1 MNEHAYALFCLR
13 YFPNL
18 VSGEFV
24 NVGVALVARHGNWSV
39 RLADDLRDMRCLF
52 PSAQPKAVATLLAEL
67 KERLQQ
73 PSSSMILEPAS
84 PQDPLDVIRRRSGN
98 LNGSLRW
105 STAVFEGS
113 TADIESE
120 VSYWFGQLVQAADQ
134 AHLELSRASAGRETR
149 TTSPVRALME
159 REFIRRGVI
168 GRLRER
174 RIEGYFPT
182 TFKYTYQNGGLN
194 IFEPIRLNYKTA
206 QSILNRAQ
214 MWRGR
219 LDVLG
224 DQVRMPVSFYA
235 LMELPE
241 ESHMR
246 SEVEAAVTT
255 IRRAQVE
262 RVETVPTNEL
272 DRFGEL
278 VAEAVGDDH

>member
-1 MNEHAYALFCLR
+1 MNEHAYSLFCLR

-18 VSGEFV
+18 MSGEFV
-24 NVGVALVARHGNWSV
+24 NVGVALVARHGSWSV

-67 KERLQQ
+67 KERLHE
-73 PSSSMILEPAS
+73 SSSMILEPAS
-84 PQDPLDVIRRRSGN
+84 PDDPLNVIRRRAGN

-105 STAVFEGS
+105 SAPVFEGS
-113 TADIESE
+113 TSDIETE
-120 VSYWFGQLVQAADQ
+120 VAYWFGQLVQAADTGH
-134 AHLELSRASAGRETR
+134 AALDAASSDRGSKRP
-149 TTSPVRALME
+149 SPVHTLME

-168 GRLRER
+168 GRLRKR

-194 IFEPIRLNYKTA
+194 IFEPIQLNYKSA
-206 QSILNRAQ
+206 QAILNKAQ

-224 DQVRMPVSFYA
+224 DQVHMPVAFYA
-235 LMELPE
+235 LMELPHE
-241 ESHMR
+241 PHLR

-272 DRFGEL
+272 ERFGEL
-278 VAEAVGDDH
+278 VAKAVGDDH